1 MEVIKGIAVSPGI
14 AIAEAIVLDSGD
26 IRIPR
31 RRITKE
37 SVRDEQ
43 DKVRSAF
50 ASAVLEL
57 RDFQNSSQV
66 NEKNVRDIFASH
78 QAFLKDRALRKR
90 INDRIKN
97 DLVTAEYAISSVMR
111 ELAEYFDSLKDV
123 YIRQRASDIYSLE
136 RRVLKYLIDAV
147 HQDIQAVDKDTVIVA
162 HDLTPSQTVSLN
174 REFVKGFA
182 TDVGGRTSHTAI
194 VARALGIPAVVA
206 LEHITEFAEPGVTVI
221 IDGNRGYAIVDP
233 DEQTL
238 GEYRDYAKDMMRLE
252 QQFAAIKGKEA
263 VTKDGVKITI
273 LGNIELPEEAELVL
287 KNGGEGIGLYR
298 TEFLYLREGREPS
311 VEEQLRAYS
320 EAARIMGSRPVV
332 IRTMDLGADK
342 VVYGAHTFAHEH
354 NPVLGFKSIRY
365 CLQNLDMFKNQLRA
379 ILMASRS
386 GTISVMIPMVT
397 NLYEVR
403 QSKMMLRDVMEDLGE
418 EGISYNSD
426 IKFGA
431 MVETPSAAIMSDRLC
446 RNVDFVSI
454 GTNDLIQYTLAVDRA
469 NERVAT
475 LYNPGD
481 PAVLRLIKLTVDNI
495 VAAGCGLSVCGEVAS
510 DPEFIFFLLGIGV
523 RTLSIAPAMIPEI
536 KKVILSVS
544 VEECRRLAAES
555 LEMCFPAQV
564 SNFFKAAAMKVLPET
579 Y

>member
-1 MEVIKGIAVSPGI
+1 MKVIKGIAVSPGI
-14 AIAEAIVLDSGD
+14 AIADAIVLDSGE

-31 RRITKE
+31 RRITE
-37 SVRDEQ
+37 AIVREEQ

-57 RDFQNSSQV
+57 RNFQNSPDV
-66 NEKNVRDIFASH
+66 HEKNVRDIFASH
-78 QAFLKDRALRKR
+78 KAFLKDRVLRKR
-90 INDRIKN
+90 INERVRN
-97 DLVTAEYAISSVMR
+97 ELVTAEYAISSVMR
-111 ELAEYFDSLKDV
+111 ELAEYFSSLKDV

-147 HQDIQAVDKDTVIVA
+147 QQDIQTVSKDTVIVA

-206 LEHITEFAEPGVTVI
+206 LEHITDFAEPGVTVI

-233 DEQTL
+233 DEKTL
-238 GEYRDYAKDMMRLE
+238 LEYRGLAKDMKRLKK
-252 QQFAAIKGKEA
+252 QFAALKDKEA
-263 VTKDGVKITI
+263 VTRDGVKITI
-273 LGNIELPEEAELVL
+273 LGNIELPDEAELVL

-298 TEFLYLREGREPS
+298 TEFLYLKDGREPS
-311 VEEQLRAYS
+311 VQDQLRAYKEVS
-320 EAARIMGSRPVV
+320 RIMGSRPVV

-342 VVYGAHTFAHEH
+342 VVLGGEEFTHEH
-354 NPVLGFKSIRY
+354 NPVLGFKSIRF
-365 CLQNLDMFKNQLRA
+365 CLENMDMFKNQLRA
-379 ILMASRS
+379 ILLASGC

-403 QSKMMLRDVMEDLGE
+403 QTKMLLRDVMEDLAE

-431 MVETPSAAIMSDRLC
+431 MIETPSAAIMSDRLC

-481 PAVLRLIKLTVDNI
+481 PAVLRLLRLSVDN
-495 VAAGCGLSVCGEVAS
+495 VLAAGCGLSVCGEMAS

-544 VEECRRLAAES
+544 IEECRRLAEEARD
-555 LEMCFPAQV
+555 MCFPAQV
-564 SNFFKAAAMKVLPET
+564 SNHFRAAAMKILPET